1 MQAQFGE
8 LHYGMVTPPS
18 TKVASRNGIPL
29 REATQNSL
37 PPEDSLSPDFA
48 VPEDTELHPPDQREE
63 NNKEQN
69 EPI

>member
-1 MQAQFGE
+1 
-8 LHYGMVTPPS
+8 MVIATAPIPS

-37 PPEDSLSPDFA
+37 PQEDSLSPDFA